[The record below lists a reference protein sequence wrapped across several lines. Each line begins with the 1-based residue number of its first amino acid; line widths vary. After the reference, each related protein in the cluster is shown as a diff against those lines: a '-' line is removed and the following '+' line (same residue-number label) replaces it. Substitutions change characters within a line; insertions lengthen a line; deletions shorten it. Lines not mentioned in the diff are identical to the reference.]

1 MTNARKAR
9 GMRTQAALA
18 ERWKEIGLFPWAT
31 DAGPGRSGNDVLN
44 TPGLNVEVKAHGESL
59 SIPAALRQ
67 CRAGGTKWWRSILIW
82 RHNGQGEKSMAEWSV
97 SMSLADFEAY
107 ERDRQKLRA
116 LEQE

>member
-18 ERWKEIGLFPWAT
+18 ERWKQNDMFPYAT

-44 TPGLNVEVKAHGESL
+44 TPGLNVEVKAQGEGL

-67 CRAGGTKWWRSILIW
+67 CRSGGTQI
-82 RHNGQGEKSMAEWSV
+82 G
-97 SMSLADFEAY
+97 
-107 ERDRQKLRA
+107 RA
-116 LEQE
+116 HV